1 MGMTMSNRN
10 DLIYFQSTAAGES
23 SKQTMSLQE
32 LHAVP
37 SEAGTGRGL
46 AIFLTGLPGAGKTTI
61 AREIGE
67 RLLSIGH
74 RVTLLDGDD
83 LRARVSPELGFS
95 RSDREANL
103 RRAAIIASEVVKHGG
118 IVICSFIA
126 PYEQSRIELRETV
139 QQHGSFFLVHVA
151 TPRDECERRDPKGL
165 YRKARTGLLL
175 NFTGISDAYEEPT
188 HFDMKIDTTGLSVS
202 ESAQQIARALAS
214 KGFAIGIWLA
224 AVQHLA
230 ATENQH
236 SIGIDSSVGAK
247 NKDRQ
252 VRLLQ
257 RVLQA
262 MADRRLTLIEL
273 AAEVGVERHTI
284 EKVLRA
290 TTRQSFRELQRTML
304 LERANLLAGQGKAM
318 KEIAFELGFGSPQS
332 FHRFIRKTCG
342 KTPSLLRRSG

>member
-1 MGMTMSNRN
+1 MSNRKN
-10 DLIYFQSTAAGES
+10 LIYFQSAAAES
-23 SKQTMSLQE
+23 SKQAASPQE
-32 LHAVP
+32 LRAVP
-37 SEAGTGRGL
+37 TEAGTGSGL
-46 AIFLTGLPGAGKTTI
+46 AIFLTGLSGAGKTTI
-61 AREIGE
+61 AHEIGV
-67 RLLSIGH
+67 RLLSMGY

-83 LRARVSPELGFS
+83 LRARVSPDLGFS

-103 RRAAIIASEVVKHGG
+103 RRATIIASEVVKHGG

-126 PYEQSRIELRETV
+126 PYEQSRMEFREAV

-165 YRKARTGLLL
+165 YHKARTGLLL
-175 NFTGISDAYEEPT
+175 NFTGISDTYEEPT
-188 HFDMKIDTTGLSVS
+188 HCDLKIDTTGLTAS
-202 ESAQQIARALAS
+202 ESAQRIARALAS
-214 KGFAIGIWLA
+214 KGFAVGIWLA
-224 AVQHLA
+224 AVLHLA
-230 ATENQH
+230 GSENQ
-236 SIGIDSSVGAK
+236 SPTGIDAPVDTK
-247 NKDRQ
+247 NRDRQ

-257 RVLQA
+257 RMLQV
-262 MADRRLTLIEL
+262 MAGRRLTLTEL
-273 AAEVGVERHTI
+273 AAETGVERHTI

-304 LERANLLAGQGKAM
+304 LERANLLVGQGKAI